1 VNLNGYRKK
10 ISNVRAKGDEKIA
23 NVKAKV
29 DEKNS

>member
-1 VNLNGYRKK
+1 MDIEKK
-10 ISNVRAKGDEKIA
+10 MSNVKAKGDEKIA